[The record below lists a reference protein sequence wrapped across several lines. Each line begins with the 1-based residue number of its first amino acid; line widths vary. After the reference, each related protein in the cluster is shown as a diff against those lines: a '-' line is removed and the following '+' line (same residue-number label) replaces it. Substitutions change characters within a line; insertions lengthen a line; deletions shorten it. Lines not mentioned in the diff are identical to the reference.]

1 VIGDP
6 CSLFDEK
13 FIEFDE
19 KFIEREQ
26 LWRLTV
32 SSWRSAVDG
41 LRPAANGMR
50 QYRRRWQIISKTNL
64 FLRQLNTFF
73 GPQSQKGTRVSSK
86 NK

>member
-41 LRPAANGMR
+41 
-50 QYRRRWQIISKTNL
+50 
-64 FLRQLNTFF
+64 QLQTAC
-73 GPQSQKGTRVSSK
+73 GSSEQ
-86 NK
+86 